1 MKQINLILSLAAM
14 LTMAQT
20 AWADDITI
28 SSTAEWNTF
37 ANNVNNGTSYSGQTV
52 KLNADISVTTM
63 VGTYDHPFNG
73 TFDGGGHTLNVTLNN
88 DSEYGDNDAY
98 YGVAPFRFTNGATI
112 QFLVVTGI
120 VTTSTRKY
128 AAGLIGM
135 TKSGTNTVL
144 NCISSVEIY
153 SSINGDGTHGGF
165 IGKASGTVAINNC
178 LFNGQLTTISNNPT
192 TNCGGFV
199 GWRDGSLTISNSL
212 YAPNTTIPSGK
223 VAVNNGATFS
233 RNDVTPTNSFYTQTL
248 GTAQGTAVGSK
259 TAEQLVATLG
269 SGWRVSSGRAVPKL
283 LLSSK
288 SFTIANVSNKGSSSL
303 TTILYDSND
312 FLVPISG
319 MQNNGKDGS
328 GITMRSN
335 VGDEGIVRL
344 YPRISG
350 NVKSISFSSA
360 KVDYSSTVGA
370 GSYLKIGKG
379 NVWSNSYSETMSS
392 YTTMFFSSENGM
404 QLANEND
411 YLEIKMKNTDITRN
425 ASFFIQGT
433 LTITYEPTASTL
445 THTHNFSYSKDGS
458 TLTAT
463 CAHNDGKECSLASS
477 NWQIST
483 TLTPPTHATYG
494 QYVYH
499 SATLSDFSLFSAET
513 GATAGDITYVN
524 NTTSE
529 SLGTSSPHDIGAYTA
544 SVTINADN
552 YPYTLTASFNVG
564 TFCGINTNYPQ
575 FTTDK
580 EGNYAMDGETVTL
593 TFTSLYGE
601 TLTAVTA
608 TGATSGNDITLTST
622 GANTYTFTMPQEEVN
637 IGATISAPDASNFEQ
652 TGENEYTI
660 KTANGWGWF
669 CFATNY
675 DLAPD
680 GFSGKVVKLAGN
692 VSSSEMAGKSGHPFK
707 GTFDGQNYTLTF
719 NRTAAEDFCAP
730 FHYINGATISNLH
743 VSGTITGGNYEH
755 LGGLVGRA
763 EGNITIN
770 NCRVSTEIST
780 TVSDGALHGGVIAD
794 WNGTNA
800 TCTVTGC
807 VYDGLIYNPDQAG
820 VTTSCH
826 GFIGWDYGNNMTIKF
841 TDCLSAPAAYG
852 TDKYALGGNCFTFVY
867 PNSDPTYYM
876 TNCYYTSILGNRQ
889 GRPAATATTAPGN
902 LGNETT
908 DHGMVD
914 GYENGFLYDGNYY
927 TPKYGDAVVEYRFD
941 EWNERADVTING
953 TGNNLVGVNITEEVG
968 NIKSVTYNRPFNTA
982 QAATVILPFNYT
994 CSDSEGSEG
1003 GKFYGF
1009 KEVVYDE
1016 GLHKWVCT
1024 MQEPG
1029 NTAVTTLTAN
1039 TPYLFMPDAATMTF
1053 PNIVSMTGGVVTL
1066 QPTTANDGLYG
1077 GATTDAAW
1085 NFHGS
1090 YKGKTWTSSDSD
1102 KDYGFAAR
1110 SGTEAGGAATVEA
1123 GQFVR
1128 FAPGAFI
1135 KPMRCYLSYVGT
1147 EAPAPARGLTRAAAT
1162 DDLPQ
1167 SITVRLVSRNGETTA
1182 IGEIDTKT
1190 GKMTF
1195 DSEAWYTLDGVRLSG
1210 KPSTKGIY
1218 INNGKKV
1225 AIK

>member
-1 MKQINLILSLAAM
+1 M
-14 LTMAQT
+14 LLMLLTTMT
-20 AWADDITI
+20 AWSQDLTI

-37 ANNVNNGTSYSGQTV
+37 ANNVNNGTSYSGQIV
-52 KLNADISVTTM
+52 KLDADISVTTM

-88 DSEYGDNDAY
+88 DSQYGSGDDD
-98 YGVAPFRFTNGATI
+98 YGVAPFRFTSGATI
-112 QFLVVTGI
+112 QFLAVTGI
-120 VTTSTRKY
+120 VTTSSRKY

-135 TKSGTNTVL
+135 TKSGTNTIM

-319 MQNNGKDGS
+319 MQNNEKDGS

-335 VGDEGIVRL
+335 VGAEGIVRL

-411 YLEIKMKNTDITRN
+411 YLEIRMKNTNTTRN

-445 THTHNFSYSKDGS
+445 THTHNFSYNQNGS

-580 EGNYAMDGETVTL
+580 EGNYAMDGETVTIS
-593 TFTSLYGE
+593 FTPKFGE

-622 GANTYTFTMPQEEVN
+622 GANTYTFTMPQEEVS
-637 IGATISAPDASNFEQ
+637 IGATFTAPDASHFEQ
-652 TGENEYTI
+652 SGDTYTI
-660 KTANGWGWF
+660 KSANGWGWF
-669 CFATNY
+669 CFTVSY
-675 DLAPD
+675 GLAPD
-680 GFSGKVVKLAGN
+680 GFSGKTVKLATSVG
-692 VSSSEMAGKSGHPFK
+692 SSEMAGKSGHPFK
-707 GTFDGQNYTLTF
+707 GTFDGQGNTLTF
-719 NRTAAEDFCAP
+719 SLQASEGNSAP
-730 FHYINGATISNLH
+730 FRYTDGATIRNLH
-743 VSGTITGGNYEH
+743 VGGTITGGDNTS
-755 LGGLVGRA
+755 LGGLVGYA
-763 EGNITIN
+763 TGNITIS
-770 NCRVSTEIST
+770 NCHVSTQIST
-780 TVSDGALHGGVIAD
+780 THSGAGFHGGIIAFWD
-794 WNGTNA
+794 DSNVE
-800 TCTVTGC
+800 CTITGC
-807 VYDGLIYNPDQAG
+807 VYDGLIYNPSEAN
-820 VTTSCH
+820 VTSYCS
-826 GFIGWDYGNNMTIKF
+826 GFIGNFWGRDKTTVTF
-841 TDCLSAPAAYG
+841 TDCLYAPAEYTDGKKALREDYG
-852 TDKYALGGNCFTFVY
+852 CGTFFY
-867 PNSDPTYYM
+867 PDSDPTYRM
-876 TNCYYTSILGNRQ
+876 TNCYYTRNLGKRQ
-889 GRPAATATTAPGN
+889 GRPATTATTAPAN
-902 LGNETT
+902 LGNATA
-908 DHGMVD
+908 DHGMVK
-914 GYENGFLYDGNYY
+914 GYKNGFLYDGNYY
-927 TPKYGDAVVEYRFD
+927 TPKYGDVVVEYPF
-941 EWNERADVTING
+941 NEYVEQASVTING
-953 TGNNLVGVNITEEVG
+953 TNDDQTGVNLVGVNITEEVG
-968 NIKSVTYNRPFNTA
+968 NIKSVTYNRPFTAA
-982 QAATVILPFNYT
+982 QASTVILPFNYI
-994 CSDSEGSEG
+994 CNGSEG

-1016 GLHKWVCT
+1016 DLHKWVCT
-1024 MQEPG
+1024 MVEPG
-1029 NTAVTTLTAN
+1029 GEGTNNVTSLTAN
-1039 TPYLFMPDAATMTF
+1039 TPYLFMPDDATTMTF

-1066 QPTTANDGLYG
+1066 QTTTDDNGIYG

-1090 YKGKTWTSSDSD
+1090 YKGKSWAVASN
-1102 KDYGFAAR
+1102 DYGFAAQ

-1128 FAPGAFI
+1128 FTTGAFI
-1135 KPMRCYLSYVGT
+1135 KPMRCYLSYVGQS
-1147 EAPAPARGLTRAAAT
+1147 APAPARALTRSAAAT

-1182 IGEIDTKT
+1182 IGTLDTKT
-1190 GKMTF
+1190 GELSF
-1195 DSEAWYTLDGVRLSG
+1195 DSEAWYTLDGVRLSS

-1225 AIK
+1225 VIK